1 MIDIYK
7 LLRAKGLRYNSSI
20 EEYTDHFSS
29 MYEDLADQHCAEQA
43 KIYVQV
49 AINRLDTK
57 QVNKDYFNL
66 HYKNKFIM
74 TSTIMAT
81 LSLLICIFM
90 TPAVEDPP
98 TINPIEI
105 SSYEV
110 SSHFGMRNH
119 PVKKKKVLHKGI
131 DLKAAMGV
139 EVKSTAAGLVLK
151 AEYDENYGYFII
163 IKHDEH
169 YTTRYHHLSQL
180 TVDANEKVEL
190 GQVIGAVGSS
200 GLSTGPHLHYE
211 VLEDGKHVDPIKYL
225 KS

>member
-1 MIDIYK
+1 MIDVHQ
-7 LLRAKGLRYNSSI
+7 LLKAKGLRYQSSI

-29 MYEDLADQHCAEQA
+29 MYEDYVDKHGPEAA
-43 KIYVQV
+43 KVYVQV
-49 AINRLDTK
+49 AINRLDAK
-57 QVNKDYFNL
+57 QVNSDYFNL
-66 HYKNKFIM
+66 HYKNKLIM

-81 LSLLICIFM
+81 LSLLFCMNM
-90 TPAVEDPP
+90 TATLDDPP

-131 DLKAAMGV
+131 DLKAAIGV
-139 EVKSTAAGLVLK
+139 EVKSTAAGIIVK
-151 AEYDENYGYFII
+151 AEYDEKFGYFVE

-169 YTTRYHHLSQL
+169 YTTRYHHLSAL
-180 TVDANEKVEL
+180 AVKASEKVEL
-190 GQVIGAVGSS
+190 GQVIGAVGST
-200 GLSTGPHLHYE
+200 GVSTGPHLHYE
-211 VLEDGKHVDPIKYL
+211 VLEDGKHVDPVKYL